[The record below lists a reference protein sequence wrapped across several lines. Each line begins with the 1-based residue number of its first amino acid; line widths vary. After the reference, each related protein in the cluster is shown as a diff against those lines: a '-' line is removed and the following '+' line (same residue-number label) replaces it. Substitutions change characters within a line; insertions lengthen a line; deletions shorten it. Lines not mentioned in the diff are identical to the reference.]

1 MEIKD
6 KNIVIDSSLPN
17 GDGLNVFKL
26 KKSIREKQLAV
37 NTNAIVKK

>member
-17 GDGLNVFKL
+17 GNELNVFKL
-26 KKSIREKQLAV
+26 NKSIREKQLAI
-37 NTNAIVKK
+37 NTNAIVHK